1 LAAGG
6 SYAEIPGQDSCNDRA
21 CRQDVVEVMSALSV
35 ILRPVPGGWA
45 VYLSDGR
52 ELARF
57 RGLAARWRALRFL
70 ARA

>member
-1 LAAGG
+1 
-6 SYAEIPGQDSCNDRA
+6 
-21 CRQDVVEVMSALSV
+21 MSALTMM
-35 ILRPVPGGWA
+35 LRPVPGGWA
-45 VYLSDGR
+45 VCLSDGR

>member
-1 LAAGG
+1 
-6 SYAEIPGQDSCNDRA
+6 
-21 CRQDVVEVMSALSV
+21 MSALTV
-35 ILRPVPGGWA
+35 MLRPVPGGWG

-57 RGLAARWRALRFL
+57 RGLASRWRALRFL